1 MTNQSVSYFTVPPR
15 AHPTPP
21 PALRVSH
28 ATVCRQSTVRGRAR
42 GVRRAPGDPDP
53 GVRHVSSRTPSPNVD
68 RSTRSRGGLLNSLPA
83 CRVVSLSL
91 FALYC

>member
-21 PALRVSH
+21 PALRVAH
-28 ATVCRQSTVRGRAR
+28 ATVRRHESAAAPAA
-42 GVRRAPGDPDP
+42 VRRAPGDPDP